1 MGVRHYVKADRSKQY
16 KELDALNG
24 RSVEVGVFN
33 GEHAWLAHIHEFGCQ
48 IPVTEKMRAYLH
60 WTGLHIKKST
70 RVIVIPER
78 SFLRGGYD
86 ASKDEVVMT
95 SAMLVNA
102 VAEGALSADAL
113 LEAVG
118 TTLEGKIK
126 EYATNLS
133 VPPLHGYTLEHR
145 AHGGSNP
152 LNDTGDM
159 IGGITHRV
167 K

>member
-1 MGVRHYVKADRSKQY
+1 MGVKHFVKADHSEHY
-16 KELDALNG
+16 KELSGLNG
-24 RSVEVGVFN
+24 RGVEVGVFN

-60 WTGLHIKKST
+60 WTGLHIKNST

-86 ASKDEVVMT
+86 ANKDEVAI
-95 SAMLVNA
+95 SSDMLLNA
-102 VAEGALSADAL
+102 VASGALSADAL

-133 VPPLHGYTLEHR
+133 DPGLHQYTLEHR

-159 IGGITHRV
+159 IGGISHRLI
-167 K
+167 